1 MVEKYIDSRGTRIWT
16 ASQGS
21 GIPLLLCN
29 GGPGCCDYLQPVAA
43 MLEDF
48 AYVIRFEQRGCGRS
62 DQSGP
67 YNVETC
73 IADMEAIRESY
84 GLSRWVVGGHSWGAN
99 LAIAYSI
106 AHANRVMGIIGI
118 SGGVIH
124 KDRAWSNQYTRL
136 KDQET
141 VPDFLYP
148 PNLEVNEQVN
158 ESWSGFVRKPD
169 LLRVVADTSIPA
181 ILICGERDVR
191 PSWPIQQLA
200 TLLPRG
206 KFVSIHGAEHAIWL
220 LRPNELARH
229 LRDFIALIAEKT
241 AHL

>member
-1 MVEKYIDSRGTRIWT
+1 MDEKYIDSRGTRIWT

-29 GGPGCCDYLQPVAA
+29 GGPGCCDYLQPVAE
-43 MLEDF
+43 MLEDI

-62 DQSGP
+62 NLSGP
-67 YNVETC
+67 YDVETC
-73 IADMEAIRESY
+73 IADMEAIRKSY
-84 GLSRWVVGGHSWGAN
+84 GVDRWVVGGHSWGAN
-99 LAIAYSI
+99 LAIAYSVT
-106 AHANRVMGIIGI
+106 HANKVMGIIGI
-118 SGGVIH
+118 SGGFIH

-158 ESWSGFVRKPD
+158 ESWSEFVRKPD
-169 LLRVVADTSIPA
+169 ILRVIADIPIPA

-206 KFVSIHGAEHAIWL
+206 KFVSIQGAEHAIWL
-220 LRPNELARH
+220 LRPNELANR

-241 AHL
+241 MHL

>member
-1 MVEKYIDSRGTRIWT
+1 MGEKYIDSRGTRIWT
-16 ASQGS
+16 AAQGS

-43 MLEDF
+43 MLEDL

-62 DQSGP
+62 DLSGP
-67 YNVETC
+67 YDVETC

-84 GLSRWVVGGHSWGAN
+84 GLNRWVVGGHSWGAN

-106 AHANRVMGIIGI
+106 AHANRAIGIIGI

-136 KDQET
+136 KNQET

-169 LLRVVADTSIPA
+169 LLRVIADTSIPT

-220 LRPNELARH
+220 LRPNELANH
-229 LRDFIALIAEKT
+229 LREFIALMAEEI

>member
-1 MVEKYIDSRGTRIWT
+1 MDEKYIDSRGTRIWT

-29 GGPGCCDYLQPVAA
+29 GGPGCCDYLQPVAE
-43 MLEDF
+43 MLEDI

-62 DQSGP
+62 NLSGP
-67 YNVETC
+67 YDVETC
-73 IADMEAIRESY
+73 IADMEAIRKSY
-84 GLSRWVVGGHSWGAN
+84 GVDRWVVGGHSWGAN
-99 LAIAYSI
+99 LAIAYSVT
-106 AHANRVMGIIGI
+106 HANKVMGIIGI
-118 SGGVIH
+118 SGGLIH

-158 ESWSGFVRKPD
+158 ESWSEFVRKPD
-169 LLRVVADTSIPA
+169 ILRVIADIPIPA

-206 KFVSIHGAEHAIWL
+206 KFVSIQGAEHAIWL
-220 LRPNELARH
+220 RRPNELANR
-229 LRDFIALIAEKT
+229 LRDFIALIAKKT
-241 AHL
+241 MHL